1 MPGLIES
8 HSHWGGFGLTP
19 GYMDNM
25 TRSCLACGVTTARDA
40 GGHADIAKAYVE
52 EVKSG
57 KRMGP
62 TVYLSSFLGGGE
74 IPVAG
79 RRACVGTDDSL

>member
-40 GGHADIAKAYVE
+40 GGHADIAKAYVRGGE
-52 EVKSG
+52 ERETDGADGLPV
-57 KRMGP
+57 
-62 TVYLSSFLGGGE
+62 VFLGGGE